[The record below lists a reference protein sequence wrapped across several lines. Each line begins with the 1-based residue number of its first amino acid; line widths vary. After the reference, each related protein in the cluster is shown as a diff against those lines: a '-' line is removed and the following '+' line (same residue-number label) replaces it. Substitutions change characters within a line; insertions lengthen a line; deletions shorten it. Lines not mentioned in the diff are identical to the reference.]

1 MTDNEIIEQIKV
13 RIRLAEYVDNPYT
26 DVPVELL
33 KSALDLINRQKAEIE
48 GLQKRIVFWREDM
61 DYRPAEIKPEA
72 IKDFAERV
80 KMAFY
85 YEFDELIPSIMAN
98 KIDSLVEEM
107 AERKDNA

>member
-48 GLQKRIVFWREDM
+48 GLQKRIVF
-61 DYRPAEIKPEA
+61 
-72 IKDFAERV
+72 
-80 KMAFY
+80 
-85 YEFDELIPSIMAN
+85 
-98 KIDSLVEEM
+98 
-107 AERKDNA
+107 